1 MISRRALFGLLAA
14 APFVK
19 RRPKLG
25 EPGNPVMGALPP
37 AGATT
42 RRPRRGR
49 DTMCAGDNLNL
60 TNIRTPLIPD
70 SRKTSVQHWQSVF
83 GVT

>member
-1 MISRRALFGLLAA
+1 
-14 APFVK
+14 
-19 RRPKLG
+19 
-25 EPGNPVMGALPP
+25 
-37 AGATT
+37 
-42 RRPRRGR
+42 
-49 DTMCAGDNLNL
+49 MCAGDNLNL